1 MNVPV
6 RKPFEKHLYDRF
18 DNPAKAALVSIL
30 ENEGHD
36 IPNLKENYY
45 ADVESIK
52 DGTTHYSEAEVKQ
65 GWDEDWPEHWTEIRI
80 PERKTRLLKKYDYNV
95 TFYVFNK
102 HIDRCWR
109 ITGEQLKTCELK
121 EAKGRYIRK
130 GEMFFHVPYVEAE
143 LVEVLCK

>member
-18 DNPAKAALVSIL
+18 DNPAKSALVSIL

-80 PERKTRLLKKYDYNV
+80 PERKTRLLKKYNYNV

>member
-1 MNVPV
+1 MSVPV

-18 DNPAKAALVSIL
+18 DNPAKSALVSIL

-52 DGTTHYSEAEVKQ
+52 DDVTHYSEAEVKQ

-80 PERKTRLLKKYDYNV
+80 PERKTRLLKKYNYNV

-130 GEMFFHVPYVEAE
+130 GEMFFHVPYLEAE

>member
-18 DNPAKAALVSIL
+18 DNPAKSALVSIL
-30 ENEGHD
+30 EDEGHA

-52 DGTTHYSEAEVKQ
+52 DDVTHYSEAEVKQ
-65 GWDEDWPEHWTEIRI
+65 GWDADWPEHWTEIRI

-130 GEMFFHVPYVEAE
+130 GEMFFHVPYLEAE

>member
-1 MNVPV
+1 MNKPT

-18 DNPAKAALVSIL
+18 DNPAKSALVSIL

-52 DGTTHYSEAEVKQ
+52 DDVTHYSEAEVKQ

>member
-18 DNPAKAALVSIL
+18 DNPAKSALVSIL

-52 DGTTHYSEAEVKQ
+52 DDVTHYSEAEVKQ

-80 PERKTRLLKKYDYNV
+80 PERKTRLLKKYNYNV

-130 GEMFFHVPYVEAE
+130 GEMFFHVPYLEAE

>member
-1 MNVPV
+1 MTNPV

-18 DNPAKAALVSIL
+18 DNPAKAALVGIL
-30 ENEGHD
+30 TKEGHT
-36 IPNLKENYY
+36 IPDLKENYY
-45 ADVESIK
+45 ADVESLK
-52 DGTTHYSEAEVKQ
+52 DGVVCYSEAEVKQ
-65 GWDEDWPEHWTEIRI
+65 GWDVDWPEDWLEIRI

-109 ITGEQLKTCELK
+109 ITGEQLKECEIK

-130 GEMFFHVPYVEAE
+130 GELFFHVPYTQAE
-143 LVEVLCK
+143 LIIA